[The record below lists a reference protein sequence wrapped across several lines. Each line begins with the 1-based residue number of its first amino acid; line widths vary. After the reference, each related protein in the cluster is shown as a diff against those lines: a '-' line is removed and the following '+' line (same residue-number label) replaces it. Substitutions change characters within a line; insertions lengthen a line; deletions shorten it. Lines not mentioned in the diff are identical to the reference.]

1 MSALFTQICYG
12 EIMRKLFNYL
22 FLIFLIIYVP
32 SHADDISEYEIEGIS
47 IGDSLLDY
55 MSKEEVKDT
64 MSFVY
69 ERHDKNIGKDVAKVF
84 YDKNLNVYDAL
95 YIDFKTTDN
104 IFEIL
109 AINGTLFYDDNIK
122 ECYKKQIQLV
132 EELKLVFKDANVKK
146 EGPINHQAYP
156 NGEVKK
162 IRYSFFINKN
172 AQSNL
177 EIICYDIAEELKKQD
192 RLVISFKSKEFN
204 EYANKI
210 YK

>member
-1 MSALFTQICYG
+1 M
-12 EIMRKLFNYL
+12 
-22 FLIFLIIYVP
+22 
-32 SHADDISEYEIEGIS
+32 
-47 IGDSLLDY
+47 
-55 MSKEEVKDT
+55 
-64 MSFVY
+64 
-69 ERHDKNIGKDVAKVF
+69 
-84 YDKNLNVYDAL
+84 
-95 YIDFKTTDN
+95 
-104 IFEIL
+104 
-109 AINGTLFYDDNIK
+109 
-122 ECYKKQIQLV
+122 V
-132 EELKLVFKDANVKK
+132 EELKLVFKNANVKK

>member
-1 MSALFTQICYG
+1 MK
-12 EIMRKLFNYL
+12 KLSTYL
-22 FLIFLIIYVP
+22 FLIFLSFSVP
-32 SHADDISEYEIEGIS
+32 SHGDDISEYEIEGIS

-55 MSKEEVKDT
+55 MSKEEVKDN

-69 ERHDKNIGKDVAKVF
+69 EKMDKNIGKDVAQVF
-84 YDKNLNVYDAL
+84 YSKKLNNYDAL
-95 YIDFKTTDN
+95 YIDVKTTDN

-132 EELKLVFKDANVKK
+132 EELKLVFKNASVEK
-146 EGPINHQAYP
+146 EGPVNHSAYP
-156 NGEVKK
+156 NGEVKST
-162 IRYSFFINKN
+162 RYSFFINKN

-177 EIICYDIAEELKKQD
+177 EIICYDIAKELKKLD
-192 RLVISFKSKEFN
+192 RLVISFKSKKFN
-204 EYANKI
+204 EFANII

>member
-1 MSALFTQICYG
+1 MK
-12 EIMRKLFNYL
+12 KLFNYL

-109 AINGTLFYDDNIK
+109 AINGTLFYEVNIK

>member
-1 MSALFTQICYG
+1 MKKLFT
-12 EIMRKLFNYL
+12 YL
-22 FLIFLIIYVP
+22 FLVLFSFSAP
-32 SHADDISEYEIEGIS
+32 SYADDISEYQIEGIS

-55 MSKEEVKDT
+55 MSKEEIKNNMV
-64 MSFVY
+64 FPY
-69 ERHDKNIGKDVAKVF
+69 ERHNKNIGKDVAKVF

-109 AINGTLFYDDNIK
+109 TINGTLFYEENIK

-132 EELKLVFKDANVKK
+132 EELKLVFKDANIQKQ
-146 EGPINHQAYP
+146 GPINHEGYP
-156 NGEVKK
+156 NGEIKK
-162 IRYSFFINKN
+162 IRYSFFINEN
-172 AQSNL
+172 IQSNL
-177 EIICYDIAEELKKQD
+177 EIICYDIAEELQKKD

-204 EYANKI
+204 EWLGKI

>member
-1 MSALFTQICYG
+1 MK
-12 EIMRKLFNYL
+12 KLSTYL
-22 FLIFLIIYVP
+22 FLIFLSFSVP
-32 SHADDISEYEIEGIS
+32 SHGDDISEYEIEGIS

-55 MSKEEVKDT
+55 MSKEEVKDN

-69 ERHDKNIGKDVAKVF
+69 ERMDKNIGKDVAQVF
-84 YDKNLNVYDAL
+84 YSKKLNNYDAL
-95 YIDFKTTDN
+95 YIDVKTTDN

-109 AINGTLFYDDNIK
+109 AINGTLFYKDNIK

-132 EELKLVFKDANVKK
+132 EELKLVFKNASVEK